1 LWTISDRKY
10 GGLSFSSKEVG
21 QLLAVSGI
29 TMTLTVCITTICKM
43 LINGS
48 SYINVNKNCNEI
60 RKHPVME
67 KRKTFFVNHATR

>member
-60 RKHPVME
+60 IGTPCDGKKE
-67 KRKTFFVNHATR
+67 NIFC